1 MDLPP
6 DLSQT
11 RFVLR
16 DYDLEATLSSGQ
28 TFRWHQRGTSWQA
41 VLGNRWVR
49 LETVSD
55 GIHASSWPPARDW
68 DWLTLYLQLNVDLDR
83 VLATFPPL
91 DPHLRAAVTTC
102 RGLRLLRQDPWECL
116 ASFILSSTKQIV
128 QIRRII
134 ELLCQRYGKALAPG
148 WNVNRARTFPCPA
161 TIAACS
167 EAELRE
173 CGMGF
178 RAPALR
184 AAAGRIAD
192 GTLVLDDLAR
202 LSTAE
207 ARQRLIELPGVGDKI
222 ANCVLLFAYGA
233 QDAFPMDVWIL
244 KALRELYFHGRE
256 VGRSGLDAFVRAHFG
271 PHAGYAQQ
279 YLFHYMRVHLGR
291 KTRHTPAPV

>member
-1 MDLPP
+1 MDLPA

-11 RFVLR
+11 RFVVC
-16 DYDLEATLSSGQ
+16 DYDLDATLSSGQ
-28 TFRWHQRGTSWQA
+28 TFRWNQRDASWQA

-49 LETVSD
+49 LQRVSD
-55 GIHASSWPPARDW
+55 GIHASTWPAAQDW
-68 DWLTLYLQLNVDLDR
+68 DWLTRYLQLNVDLDR
-83 VLATFPPL
+83 VLATFPPR
-91 DPHLRAAVTTC
+91 DPHLSAAVNAC

-128 QIRRII
+128 QIRKII
-134 ELLCQRYGKALAPG
+134 ELLCQHHGKALAPRHS
-148 WNVNRARTFPCPA
+148 VTRERTFPCPA

-184 AAAGRIAD
+184 VAASRIAE
-192 GTLVLDDLAR
+192 GTLVLDDLTR

-207 ARQRLIELPGVGDKI
+207 ARQRLVELPGVGDKI

-244 KALRELYFHGRE
+244 KALRELYFHGRP
-256 VGRSGLDAFVRAHFG
+256 VSRSDLDAFVHSHFG
-271 PHAGYAQQ
+271 PRAGYAQQ

>member
-1 MDLPP
+1 M
-6 DLSQT
+6 
-11 RFVLR
+11 
-16 DYDLEATLSSGQ
+16 
-28 TFRWHQRGTSWQA
+28 
-41 VLGNRWVR
+41 R
-49 LETVSD
+49 LEPIRD
-55 GIHASSWPPARDW
+55 GIQASSWPPASDW
-68 DWLTLYLQLNVDLDR
+68 HWLSHYLQLDVDLDR
-83 VLATFPPL
+83 VLETFPPG
-91 DPHLRAAVTTC
+91 DPHLQAAVTAC

-128 QIRRII
+128 QIRKII
-134 ELLCQRYGKALAPG
+134 ELLCQRYGKVLPSG
-148 WNVNRARTFPCPA
+148 GSTNRQRAFPCPA
-161 TIAACS
+161 TITACS

-202 LSTAE
+202 LSTTE

-244 KALRELYFHGRE
+244 KALRELYFHGRQ
-256 VGRSGLDAFVRAHFG
+256 VGRTDLDAFVRAHFG

-291 KTRHTPAPV
+291 KTRHTPPPV